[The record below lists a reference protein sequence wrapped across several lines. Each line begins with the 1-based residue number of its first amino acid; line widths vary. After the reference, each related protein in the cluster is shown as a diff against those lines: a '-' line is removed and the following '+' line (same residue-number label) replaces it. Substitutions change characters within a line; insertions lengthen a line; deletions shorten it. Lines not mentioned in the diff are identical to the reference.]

1 MLCGFIYKKWL
12 AISFTMVGI
21 FSLLFGILL
30 EKSLTPDA
38 HSLNMMAGM
47 LSGLG
52 GTFTVVGIIRFI
64 YLNIHSSEKLKLDE
78 LQHKDERNTQI
89 VRMAFTITAIV
100 SILLF
105 LGMAFLFLRLNY
117 MVPAL
122 VSIGCLYFV
131 MLIYLISRKYYNGK
145 M

>member
-64 YLNIHSSEKLKLDE
+64 YLNIHSSEKLKLDGSCPSIHWMSIFCYVDISHLTE
-78 LQHKDERNTQI
+78 ILQWKN
-89 VRMAFTITAIV
+89 VIT
-100 SILLF
+100 S
-105 LGMAFLFLRLNY
+105 
-117 MVPAL
+117 
-122 VSIGCLYFV
+122 
-131 MLIYLISRKYYNGK
+131 
-145 M
+145 